1 MTIRIYPSR
10 LPGEPLETHQHETMT
25 LSAWFARNVKDWRP
39 DQQHPVAVEI
49 DGVPV
54 PASEWPLC
62 VIKRE
67 TDVRMYPVPYGTGA
81 EIAIWVAV
89 SVAVASAAYS
99 IYMMSTMS
107 QAGGGGSQAAS
118 GDQIDLNPAK
128 ANAAKLGDPIREI
141 FGKYRVW
148 PDYVVQPVSRFV
160 NETSMETSMFL
171 CICVGDVAINQSDLK
186 VGNTPFS
193 SFGTDIRYKIFP
205 PGADVSGD
213 TRTENWFNSPEVGN
227 TGSGTAG
234 LDLGSSGPETVSI
247 IADALVV
254 SGNSITLVDVS
265 SSGDEEI
272 PPSWTVG
279 TVITVLAPNSYTVVS
294 SAGYSVIYGG
304 VEELAPVVGMPVSLN
319 YNGNDYDLFIASY
332 APGVPPV
339 PGVGGSAA
347 SITANAAPTTYDFS
361 STPVTFSISW
371 QGTTYPVSLVTNYVT
386 MSGLISS
393 ITSQLS
399 GSGLVARD
407 NSGRLE
413 IGEASSPYA
422 GGSITNSPLP
432 VAVFG
437 DAPVNTAGVK
447 STGGTAEVR
456 AHITLAYNSAA
467 GTPFT
472 GLPEGIQ
479 RFSLGLA
486 GNQFR
491 ITDVDSQTVTVERLT
506 VTAGP
511 GVRPLRRQIHRGLV
525 SQSARCWMPP

>member
-25 LSAWFARNVKDWRP
+25 ISAWFAQNVKDWVP

-54 PASEWPLC
+54 PASEWPLS

-107 QAGGGGSQAAS
+107 QAGGGGAQAAS

-171 CICVGDVAINQSDLK
+171 CVGVGDMVINQSDIRI
-186 VGNTPFS
+186 GNTPIS
-193 SFGTDIRYKIFP
+193 AFGTDVRYTIYP
-205 PGADVSGD
+205 PGATVSGD

-294 SAGYSVIYGG
+294 SGGYSVIYGG

-319 YNGNDYDLFIASY
+319 YNGNDYDLVIASY

-347 SITANAAPTTYDFS
+347 SITGSAAPTTYDFS

-386 MSGLISS
+386 MSGLVSS
-393 ITSQLS
+393 ITSLLS

-413 IGEASSPYA
+413 IIEASSPYA
-422 GGSITNSPLP
+422 GGAITNSPLP

-456 AHITLAYNSAA
+456 AHITLAYNSAT

-472 GLPEGIQ
+472 GL
-479 RFSLGLA
+479 
-486 GNQFR
+486 
-491 ITDVDSQTVTVERLT
+491 
-506 VTAGP
+506 
-511 GVRPLRRQIHRGLV
+511 
-525 SQSARCWMPP
+525 